1 MTVEEKVGGKDTNIV
16 YVGNK
21 PPINYVTV
29 VMALLNSD
37 EFDEVTLKARGNVCL
52 A

>member
-1 MTVEEKVGGKDTNIV
+1 MTDEEKEGRADTNIV

-21 PPINYVTV
+21 PPMNYVTA

-37 EFDEVTLKARGNVCL
+37 LYSKHKDS
-52 A
+52 